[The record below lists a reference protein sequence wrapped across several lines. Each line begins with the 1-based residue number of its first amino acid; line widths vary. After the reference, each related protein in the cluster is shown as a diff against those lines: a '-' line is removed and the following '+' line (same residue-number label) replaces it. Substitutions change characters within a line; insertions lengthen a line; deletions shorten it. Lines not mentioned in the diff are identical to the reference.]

1 MTRYRLVSE
10 PHDRK
15 GLAQD
20 PDGAWVR
27 YEDVAPLVEQA
38 RREALAYAGMQ
49 RQSVQIALAKNGW
62 ISAPE

>member
-1 MTRYRLVSE
+1 MYRYRLVAE
-10 PHDRK
+10 PQDKR

-27 YEDVAPLVEQA
+27 YEDVATLVEQA

-49 RQSVQIALAKNGW
+49 RRSVEIALAKNGW
-62 ISAPE
+62 KSTAE